1 MFHNL
6 QNYDSNLTFQE
17 IQLCKHNFEINIIPK
32 MYIYVCIYIYIHI
45 YIYVY
50 IYIYIYIYMC
60 IYIYIYIYIYTS
72 FTVQQPKK
80 KDNKSGILSVFID
93 NVCFL
98 NN

>member
-17 IQLCKHNFEINIIPK
+17 IQLCKYNFEINIIPK
-32 MYIYVCIYIYIHI
+32 M
-45 YIYVY
+45 
-50 IYIYIYIYMC
+50 
-60 IYIYIYIYIYTS
+60 YIYIYIYTS
-72 FTVQQPKK
+72 FTVQQPKEK
-80 KDNKSGILSVFID
+80 NNKSGILSVFID

>member
-17 IQLCKHNFEINIIPK
+17 IQLCKYNFEINIIPK
-32 MYIYVCIYIYIHI
+32 IF
-45 YIYVY
+45 
-50 IYIYIYIYMC
+50 

-72 FTVQQPKK
+72 FTVQQPKG

>member
-1 MFHNL
+1 M
-6 QNYDSNLTFQE
+6 YV
-17 IQLCKHNFEINIIPK
+17 
-32 MYIYVCIYIYIHI
+32 YIYTYI
-45 YIYVY
+45 YIYV
-50 IYIYIYIYMC
+50 
-60 IYIYIYIYIYTS
+60 YIYIYIYIYTS